1 MRTSPDIEIR
11 QLRALLAVVEHGSLS
26 RAAAALKLAQSTMS
40 ETIASLDRAIGTP
53 VLVRRRGGHRLQL
66 TAAGSALIPHARN
79 VVRELHG
86 AMQSVSSVAPQARAR
101 VDVMTVESLSTYLL
115 PGILAAARKRWPN
128 TRFGVMVAPCT
139 TIRTAA
145 RDGECDL
152 GLLLEELP
160 LDEQDV
166 LVSIAR
172 GDADPAVRLA
182 AVRKVLDP
190 VVLADIAR
198 SDADA
203 GVREGA
209 SDVLVDVARGA
220 YEGIQEAESMAA
232 LAGLSDPKH
241 LMAVAKTAALE
252 TLSRAALAR
261 LDDVKAIGSVAR
273 RSTHASTR
281 MEALGRI
288 ADDSELASIA
298 LRSDFKDVA
307 VAAVE
312 RMTDRVEIE
321 AVAARTKN
329 KAAQRRARGMLRALE
344 EPLRPPPRARRRPP
358 VPAAPVD
365 LARRRRL
372 ELCRQVESLA
382 ASNAWNEMSRPPS
395 VAAWDDRGASP
406 DREIERRFE
415 SACASVRARLARREA
430 ELAES
435 QRVEAQIAEAL
446 AARESICVQVEAL
459 DGDEAEP
466 RLQEAR

>member
-1 MRTSPDIEIR
+1 MGLLDRF
-11 QLRALLAVVEHGSLS
+11 RAQPKWKNADPAT
-26 RAAAALKLAQSTMS
+26 RAA
-40 ETIASLDRAIGTP
+40 
-53 VLVRRRGGHRLQL
+53 
-66 TAAGSALIPHARN
+66 
-79 VVRELHG
+79 
-86 AMQSVSSVAPQARAR
+86 
-101 VDVMTVESLSTYLL
+101 
-115 PGILAAARKRWPN
+115 
-128 TRFGVMVAPCT
+128 GV
-139 TIRTAA
+139 
-145 RDGECDL
+145 
-152 GLLLEELP
+152 EELP

-209 SDVLVDVARGA
+209 NEVLVDVAIGA

-261 LDDVKAIGSVAR
+261 LDDIKALGSVAR

-281 MEALGRI
+281 LEALGRI
-288 ADDSELASIA
+288 SDHSELASIA

-312 RMTDRVEIE
+312 RMTDRAEIE
-321 AVAARTKN
+321 AVAARAKN
-329 KAAQRRARGMLRALE
+329 KTAQRRARGMLRALE
-344 EPLRPPPRARRRPP
+344 EASQPLAAGAPASAGAA
-358 VPAAPVD
+358 AAPVD

-382 ASNAWNEMSRPPS
+382 ASNAWNEMSGRLDSS
-395 VAAWDDRGASP
+395 VAAWDDLGASP
-406 DREIERRFE
+406 DQEIERRFE
-415 SACASVRARLARREA
+415 SACASVRAKLAQHEA

-446 AARESICVQVEAL
+446 AARESICAQVEAL
-459 DGDEAEP
+459 DGDEADR
-466 RLQEAR
+466 RLREARADWTSLPPLPERAMARAEAVGRRFEAACRACELKHRERVERELRRQRAEQVCGQVE